1 MMTVKNP
8 THFSDG
14 SMSTNNI
21 GGKMTD
27 KYERMHFETVLSAM
41 NGMLSGIDIK
51 DGGIDAE
58 WVARKS
64 VAIADAVM
72 TIIDERMSCLI
83 DMMSMDEELRFY
95 KE

>member
-1 MMTVKNP
+1 MTMATLYLDSYLKN
-8 THFSDG
+8 G
-14 SMSTNNI
+14 LANNI

-41 NGMLSGIDIK
+41 NGMLSGIDVK

-72 TIIDERMSCLI
+72 TIIERRSCLV
-83 DMMSMDEELRFY
+83 DMMRMDEELGLY
-95 KE
+95 NE

>member
-1 MMTVKNP
+1 MNKTGE
-8 THFSDG
+8 SD
-14 SMSTNNI
+14 
-21 GGKMTD
+21 
-27 KYERMHFETVLSAM
+27 YERMHFETVLSAM

-72 TIIDERMSCLI
+72 TIIERRSCLV
-83 DMMSMDEELRFY
+83 DVMRMDEELGLY
-95 KE
+95 NE